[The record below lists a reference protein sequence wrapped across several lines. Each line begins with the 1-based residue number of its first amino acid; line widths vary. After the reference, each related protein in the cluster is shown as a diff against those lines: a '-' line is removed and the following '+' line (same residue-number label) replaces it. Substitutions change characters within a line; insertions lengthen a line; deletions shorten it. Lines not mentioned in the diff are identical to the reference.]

1 LPAVL
6 QPRQPLIWENI
17 MSESTEGSNGGAWER
32 VQDEAQTRVE
42 DAAARARGRLAE
54 AAGSLEATY
63 RQASEDTAR
72 LMREAKDQATQ
83 RYAEL
88 EARIKEQP
96 IVGVG
101 LGVLIGLV
109 LAITLSSGPRTVV
122 IRERRHL

>member
-1 LPAVL
+1 LA
-6 QPRQPLIWENI
+6 LIEENT
-17 MSESTEGSNGGAWER
+17 MSESTEGSNGAAWER
-32 VQDEAQTRVE
+32 VQDEAQARVE
-42 DAAARARGRLAE
+42 EAAARARGRLAE

-63 RQASEDTAR
+63 RQVSEDTAR
-72 LMREAKDQATQ
+72 LMHDAKDQATQ